1 MIIEK
6 KLEGFNNKLVFDKLN
21 YPQCT
26 CGKCFKFFFNSLHI
40 GARGSGKTHLVIQM
54 IRHWEMNKIMKDGVE
69 YKIRTHLISPT
80 IQANEIYQ
88 SLESLDMKKD
98 AHDNYSDALLLS
110 IIDDI
115 KVEKKEYDK
124 YLLYKKSYEKFT
136 KTPESKLDKLYDEE
150 PWIFN
155 LLEEYD
161 YQNPKDIK
169 HEPPKV
175 NIIILDD
182 LLGSDAFTKKTKSV
196 LTNAM
201 ISNRHMAINFALLLQ
216 SIRSCPKNIR
226 LNCSVFQLAAFK
238 NKKVILEDIYEE
250 VSNVVDLDTF
260 TQYYEHSTSKPYGSL
275 IIDTTNVKR
284 FLSNL
289 DCELFIDTPHSSS
302 LGGGTPKNKISAN
315 NK

>member
-1 MIIEK
+1 MIIKEK
-6 KLEGFNNKLVFDKLN
+6 KINGFQNELKYHKLN
-21 YPQCT
+21 YPQCS
-26 CGKCFKFFFNSLHI
+26 CGKCFQFYFNSLHI
-40 GARGSGKTHLVIQM
+40 GARQSGKTHSVIQM
-54 IRHWEMNKIMKDGVE
+54 IKHWEKNKIMKDGVE

-98 AHDNYSDALLLS
+98 AHDDYSDALLLS

-115 KVEKKEYDK
+115 KAEKKEYDK
-124 YLLYKKSYEKFT
+124 YLLYKKSYEKFA

-175 NIIILDD
+175 HIVVLDD

-201 ISNRHMAINFALLLQ
+201 IRNRHMGINFALLSQ
-216 SIRSCPKNIR
+216 SIRSIPKNIR

-238 NKKVILEDIYEE
+238 NKKVILEDIYDE

-260 TQYYEHSTSKPYGSL
+260 SKLYDHSTAKPYGSL
-275 IIDTTNVKR
+275 IIDTTNGKR

-289 DCELFIDTPHSSS
+289 DCELFIE
-302 LGGGTPKNKISAN
+302 NKMLPI